1 MDQVKSLQSQV
12 AELQGKLNSVRS
24 ENERRLELSAERKE
38 QTQRQLVEQLKELG
52 EDTVAKQKRIDQV
65 EAVSIIF

>member
-1 MDQVKSLQSQV
+1 MQSQV

>member
-1 MDQVKSLQSQV
+1 MQSQV
-12 AELQGKLNSVRS
+12 AELQGKLNSVRN

>member
-1 MDQVKSLQSQV
+1 MQSQV

-65 EAVSIIF
+65 EAVSIIFKMVLSI

>member
-1 MDQVKSLQSQV
+1 M
-12 AELQGKLNSVRS
+12 NSVRS